1 MLIAFGSLKA
11 SPGVTTTAQAVAAM
25 WPASG
30 FGQPV
35 LLEADPAGGDVA
47 ARFGLSPAPGL
58 VSLSAAARREHDVG
72 LLAEHAVGLPG
83 GLPVVAAPPA
93 EEAARAAVRLLG
105 RDGLPLLRAAATD
118 PELVLVADVG
128 RLQADSLA
136 WPVIEA
142 ADVLLLVV
150 RPVLSELSRVI
161 SAAEQLGERLG
172 AAGTRMGLITVGD
185 GPFPAEEITEA
196 TGIAV
201 TARLPEDTAAA
212 AMLAGRPDPRGA
224 VSRMAGRGGIAKLP
238 LARAAAALAAQLAAE
253 LFPEDIDHAGITDD
267 VALGDADAE
276 PIGASA

>member
-1 MLIAFGSLKA
+1 MLIAIGSLKA

-25 WPASG
+25 WPAVG

-58 VSLSAAARREHDVG
+58 VSLSAAARREHDVDM
-72 LLAEHAVGLPG
+72 LTEHSLALPG
-83 GLPVVAAPPA
+83 GLPVIAAPPA

-105 RDGLPLLRAAATD
+105 RDGLPLLHAAAVH

-136 WPVIEA
+136 WPVVEA
-142 ADVLLLVV
+142 ADALLLVA
-150 RPVLSELSRVI
+150 RPVLPELSRVI
-161 SAAEQLGERLG
+161 STAEQLGERLA
-172 AAGTRMGLITVGD
+172 AAGTRVGLVTIGD
-185 GPFPAEEITEA
+185 GPFGVEEITEA

-201 TARLPEDTAAA
+201 TAQLPDDAAAA

-224 VSRMAGRGGIAKLP
+224 LSRLAGRGGIAGLP
-238 LARAAAALAAQLAAE
+238 LARAAAALAAQLATE
-253 LFPEDIDHAGITDD
+253 LRPDD
-267 VALGDADAE
+267 VDHVGTAGDAALDDADSE
-276 PIGASA
+276 SIGASV